1 MVSTQEA
8 VFRASI
14 AANVPVFLKGDSGIG
29 KSAFIRDYA
38 TASRRHLESVV
49 LAHKEKSDIGGIPTV
64 REGAITTTEF
74 AVPGWGHRLVEADK
88 GLLLLS
94 EFNMGEVDVQQ
105 ACMNVLQER
114 QVGEN
119 TYLPESVAIVLD
131 GNPPERYATS
141 SDLPSQIANRLLHLD
156 WELDRQAW
164 LDGMTSGWPTGNERI
179 IDDGDARTDRVARE
193 KSLVLAFLDAH
204 RPYIHDQ
211 PTDPAH
217 EGGAWPSPRSWDNA
231 IQVLSRIDEDATDVQ
246 TATLRG
252 LVGRAAAEAFMRWR
266 IEAADFDLRAVLDD
280 PTVEDWSDH
289 HPSKTLTVLG
299 AVSTFAVEQGSL
311 DVWRDALAVLMHCA
325 EVTGRKDVC
334 LRSARLLL
342 SRAPK
347 GAKIPASAE
356 ETFGPMLR
364 SIGAWR

>member
-14 AANVPVFLKGDSGIG
+14 AANVPVFMKGDSGIG

-38 TASRRHLESVV
+38 TASHRHLESVV

-64 REGAITTTEF
+64 HDGPVTTTEF

-119 TYLPESVAIVLD
+119 TYLPSTVAIVLD
-131 GNPPERYATS
+131 GNSPERYATS

-164 LDGMTSGWPTGNERI
+164 LDGMTAGWPAATERI
-179 IDDGDARTDRVARE
+179 IDDADPRADRVARE
-193 KSLVLAFLDAH
+193 RSLVLAFLDAH

-211 PTDPAH
+211 PTDPAR

-231 IQVLSRIDEDATDVQ
+231 IRVLSRIDEDATDVQ
-246 TATLRG
+246 ATVLRG
-252 LVGRAAAEAFMRWR
+252 LVGSTAGDAFMRWR
-266 IEAADFDLRAVLDD
+266 IEAADFDLRAVLND
-280 PTVEDWSDH
+280 PTSEDWTDL

-299 AVSTFAVEQGSL
+299 AVSMFAVEQGSL
-311 DVWRDALAVLMHCA
+311 EVWRDALGVLMHCA
-325 EVTGRKDVC
+325 DVTGRKDVC

-356 ETFGPMLR
+356 ETFGPILR
-364 SIGAWR
+364 SIGAWQ